1 MHYTKEEVL
10 VKPLRSVLPTRT
22 FNKGARPGVTGTMK
36 DDKWD
41 HKDLE
46 VTDFKRKLTIAAV
59 VQVAVMMNTQLYT
72 FNAKYSKQSSGGP
85 IGLRAT

>member
-1 MHYTKEEVL
+1 MEE
-10 VKPLRSVLPTRT
+10 
-22 FNKGARPGVTGTMK
+22 
-36 DDKWD
+36 DKWD

-46 VTDFKRKLTIAAV
+46 DTDFQRKLTIAAV
-59 VQVAVMMNTQLYT
+59 VQVALVDMMNTQLYT